1 MSVMKNILNAIWNG
15 WKKFGRILGR
25 VNTEIILF
33 IFYFLIFTPVGLIS
47 KLFRHD
53 PLKLHLK
60 KQTNWNDA
68 KIGQFDIERAKRQ
81 S

>member
-1 MSVMKNILNAIWNG
+1 MKKILNSIWNG
-15 WKKFGRILGR
+15 WKKFGRLLGR

-47 KLFRHD
+47 MIFRHD
-53 PLKLHLK
+53 PLNLRLK
-60 KQTNWNDA
+60 KKSNWNDVT
-68 KIGQFDIERAKRQ
+68 IGPFDIEKAKRQ